1 MKEPSTGGSRKGPPP
16 IIFVLLGIGALW
28 LLSTQLPKLLGS
40 RHSLPAIP
48 AGASLPAGGG
58 GTLGSGAGN
67 DIGIGLGLGN
77 LTQRFP
83 RQTSVPAGT
92 RISIDGSTSMV
103 LINQALKTSFPSTYP
118 GTVVNTSA
126 TGSDNGIQALL
137 GGSVNLAAI
146 SRSLTSAEQLQG
158 LVAVPVARDRIAIV
172 VGASN
177 PFRRSLS
184 RSQLQ
189 QIFRGEISN
198 WSTFG
203 GPDRPIRVINRPSV
217 SGTHKAFRELV
228 LGGADFGKTPNITTL
243 DRDATT
249 PLLRLLGSDG
259 ISYATFDQV
268 ANQQTAR
275 VIAIDGSMPDADSYP
290 FQRSLFYVYRNP
302 IDPAVKAFLGFALSA
317 DGQSRILAGI
327 KGP

>member
-1 MKEPSTGGSRKGPPP
+1 MNEPSSGGSRKGPPP
-16 IIFVLLGIGALW
+16 IVFLLLGVGALW
-28 LLSTQLPKLLGS
+28 LLFTQLPKLLGS
-40 RHSLPAIP
+40 RPSLPAIP
-48 AGASLPAGGG
+48 ADASLPGGG
-58 GTLGSGAGN
+58 DGAFGSGAGGG
-67 DIGIGLGLGN
+67 IGIGPGN
-77 LTQRFP
+77 LAQRFP
-83 RQTSVPAGT
+83 RQASVPAGT
-92 RISIDGSTSMV
+92 TISIDGSTSMV
-103 LINQALKTSFPSTYP
+103 LINEALKTSFLNTYP
-118 GTVVNTSA
+118 GSVVNTAA

-146 SRSLTSAEQLQG
+146 SRPLTAAEQSQG
-158 LVAVPVARDRIAIV
+158 LEAVPVARDRIAIV

-184 RSQLQ
+184 SSQLQ

-198 WSTFG
+198 WSSVG
-203 GPDRPIRVINRPSV
+203 GPDRPIRVLNRPSV
-217 SGTHKAFRELV
+217 SGTNQAFRELV

-268 ANQQTAR
+268 ADQQTAR

-290 FQRSLFYVYRNP
+290 FQRSLFYVYRKP
-302 IDPAVKAFLGFALSA
+302 IDPAVNAFLGFALSA
-317 DGQSRILAGI
+317 DGQSRINAGI

>member
-28 LLSTQLPKLLGS
+28 LLFTQLPKLLGS
-40 RHSLPAIP
+40 RPSLPAIP
-48 AGASLPAGGG
+48 AGASLPGGGGG
-58 GTLGSGAGN
+58 GTVSARATWRSAFLARP
-67 DIGIGLGLGN
+67 D
-77 LTQRFP
+77 
-83 RQTSVPAGT
+83 VPAGT
-92 RISIDGSTSMV
+92 TISIDGSTSMV
-103 LINQALKTSFPSTYP
+103 LINEALKTSFLNKYP
-118 GTVVNTSA
+118 GTVVNTAA

-146 SRSLTSAEQLQG
+146 SRPLTAAEQSKG
-158 LVAVPVARDRIAIV
+158 LKAVPVARDRIAIV

-184 RSQLQ
+184 SSQLQ

-198 WSTFG
+198 WSSIG

-217 SGTHKAFRELV
+217 SGTNQAFRELV

-268 ANQQTAR
+268 ADQQTAR
-275 VIAIDGSMPDADSYP
+275 VVAIDGSMPDADSYP
-290 FQRSLFYVYRNP
+290 FQRYLYYVYRKP
-302 IDPAVKAFLGFALSA
+302 FDPAVNAFLGFALSA
-317 DGQSRILAGI
+317 DGQSRIDAGI
-327 KGP
+327 KEP

>member
-16 IIFVLLGIGALW
+16 IVFLLLGIGSLW
-28 LLSTQLPKLLGS
+28 LLFTQLPKLLGS
-40 RHSLPAIP
+40 RPSLPAIP
-48 AGASLPAGGG
+48 AGASLPGGG
-58 GTLGSGAGN
+58 GGGPGIGGGMG
-67 DIGIGLGLGN
+67 IGIGLGN

-83 RQTSVPAGT
+83 RQASVPAGT
-92 RISIDGSTSMV
+92 TISIDGSTSMV

-118 GTVVNTSA
+118 GTVVNTAA
-126 TGSDNGIQALL
+126 TGSDNGLQALL
-137 GGSVNLAAI
+137 AGSVNLAAI
-146 SRSLTSAEQLQG
+146 SRPLTAAEKSQG
-158 LVAVPVARDRIAIV
+158 LEAVPVARDRIAIV

-177 PFRRSLS
+177 PFRRS
-184 RSQLQ
+184 QLQ
-189 QIFRGEISN
+189 QIFRGEITN

-228 LGGADFGKTPNITTL
+228 LGGADFGKTANITSL

-259 ISYATFDQV
+259 ISYATYAQV
-268 ANQQTAR
+268 ADQQTVR
-275 VIAIDGSMPDADSYP
+275 VVAIDGSMPDADSYP
-290 FQRSLFYVYRNP
+290 FQRPLFYVYRKP

-317 DGQSRILAGI
+317 DGQSRINASP
-327 KGP
+327 KAP

>member
-16 IIFVLLGIGALW
+16 IIFVLLGISASW
-28 LLSTQLPKLLGS
+28 LLSTQLSKLLRS
-40 RHSLPAIP
+40 RPSLPAIP
-48 AGASLPAGGG
+48 AGASLPGADGAVGGMF
-58 GTLGSGAGN
+58 LGVRDFA
-67 DIGIGLGLGN
+67 
-77 LTQRFP
+77 QRFP
-83 RQTSVPAGT
+83 RQASVSAGT
-92 RISIDGSTSMV
+92 TISIDGSTSMV

-118 GTVVNTSA
+118 GTVVNTAA

-146 SRSLTSAEQLQG
+146 SRPLTAAERSQG
-158 LVAVPVARDRIAIV
+158 LAAIPVGSDRIAIL

-198 WSTFG
+198 WSTVG

-249 PLLRLLGSDG
+249 SLLRLLGSDG
-259 ISYATFDQV
+259 ISNATYAQV
-268 ANQQTAR
+268 ADQQTAR
-275 VIAIDGSMPDADSYP
+275 VVAIDGSMPDAYSYP
-290 FQRSLFYVYRNP
+290 FQRPLFYVYRKP

-317 DGQSRILAGI
+317 DGQSRIHASI

>member
-1 MKEPSTGGSRKGPPP
+1 MKEPSIGGSPKCLPQF
-16 IIFVLLGIGALW
+16 ILVLLGMFATWILVDHLAHL
-28 LLSTQLPKLLGS
+28 QLFGFRK
-40 RHSLPAIP
+40 RLPAIP
-48 AGASLPAGGG
+48 ASASLPGADGAVGGMF
-58 GTLGSGAGN
+58 LGVGDFA
-67 DIGIGLGLGN
+67 
-77 LTQRFP
+77 QRFP
-83 RQTSVPAGT
+83 RQASVPAGT
-92 RISIDGSTSMV
+92 TISIDGSTSMV

-118 GTVVNTSA
+118 GTVVNTAA

-146 SRSLTSAEQLQG
+146 SRPLTAAERSQG
-158 LVAVPVARDRIAIV
+158 LAAIPVGSDRIAIL

-203 GPDRPIRVINRPSV
+203 GPDRPIRVLNRPSV
-217 SGTHKAFRELV
+217 SGTNKAFRELV

-268 ANQQTAR
+268 ADQQTAR
-275 VIAIDGSMPDADSYP
+275 VVAIDGSLPNAYSYP
-290 FQRSLFYVYRNP
+290 FQRPLFYVYRKP
-302 IDPAVKAFLGFALSA
+302 IDPAVKALLGFALSA
-317 DGQSRILAGI
+317 DGQSRIHASI

>member
-1 MKEPSTGGSRKGPPP
+1 MNEPPSGGSRKGPPP
-16 IIFVLLGIGALW
+16 IVFLLLGIGALW
-28 LLSTQLPKLLGS
+28 LLFTQLPKLLGS
-40 RHSLPAIP
+40 RPSLPAIP
-48 AGASLPAGGG
+48 AGASLPDGGG
-58 GTLGSGAGN
+58 IAT
-67 DIGIGLGLGN
+67 GLGN
-77 LTQRFP
+77 LAQRFP
-83 RQTSVPAGT
+83 REASVPAGT
-92 RISIDGSTSMV
+92 TISIDGSTSMV
-103 LINQALKTSFPSTYP
+103 LINEALKTSFLNKYP
-118 GTVVNTSA
+118 GTVVNTAA

-146 SRSLTSAEQLQG
+146 SRPLTAAEQSQG

-172 VGASN
+172 VGVSN

-198 WSTFG
+198 WSSIG
-203 GPDRPIRVINRPSV
+203 GPDRPIRVLNRPSV
-217 SGTHKAFRELV
+217 SGTNQAFRELV

-268 ANQQTAR
+268 ADQQTAR

-290 FQRSLFYVYRNP
+290 FQRSLFYVYRKP
-302 IDPAVKAFLGFALSA
+302 IDPAVNAFLGFALSA
-317 DGQSRILAGI
+317 DGQSRINTGI